1 MPRNFLKIHSPVSLG
16 LIIMATQ
23 DFKTFS
29 ALFGSK
35 SNQVALKEEEL
46 VKTEGD
52 CEMGGDAKKLLE
64 ESKILLKE
72 AEKKEEEVR
81 KVVKQNI
88 HADTADKIEERLDE
102 VKAMIGK
109 VTSKSGEV
117 KELVQTGKPAGMAS
131 DVKEGQKEVLVSKD
145 MKAAEAEVPDSKK
158 RYLSKLGI
166 QQEIAKPKVTEDAKK
181 PEVMKM
187 PVVTVEEA
195 AKTPEANKL
204 TEDVVK
210 VTEVKEEVELKVEA
224 FHQPEVKKPDV
235 KEAVKKPEVPEA
247 AKKPEVKK
255 EVKKPEVTE
264 AVKRPVVKEEGKK
277 LEVTEAVQKPKVKEA
292 VKKTEAKEEVKKPE
306 VTEAV
311 KKPEVK
317 EYVNKTEAK
326 EEVKKTEAMEV
337 VKKPEVTEAVIEV
350 KKTVEK
356 PEVKEA
362 SEAQG
367 ADIVMPEVKKVK
379 VEESM
384 EVKVAA
390 LKGRELAPT
399 CDVITI
405 GEEEP
410 EVKLEASVPIEVPVV
425 EDFLSAADVEESDV
439 SCDEED
445 IGWDSEKLAWAMGS
459 DAEMRPK
466 NRRQPQDQ
474 VGINYIAVAI
484 DVATEKL
491 AGYRLIQVGL
501 SAADWLLGA
510 IEEATTAELAPY
522 VATVRRNG
530 RKVRRSGEKQTG
542 AVRPAGMLTDAALAV
557 ASTLRIGT
565 VLQLFGWK
573 IQPVNQTRFKKV
585 SAADSDEDASYLL
598 EDLDSSD
605 YNSDLD
611 ADYLPEEETVDT
623 EEERL
628 EFCSDIESC
637 STTED

>member
-52 CEMGGDAKKLLE
+52 GEMAGDAKKLLE
-64 ESKILLKE
+64 ESKMLLKE

-81 KVVKQNI
+81 KVVKENI
-88 HADTADKIEERLDE
+88 HADTALKIEERLDE

-117 KELVQTGKPAGMAS
+117 KELVQTGKPAGLAK
-131 DVKEGQKEVLVSKD
+131 DFKEVKKEVLVSKD
-145 MKAAEAEVPDSKK
+145 MNVAEAEVPDSKK

-166 QQEIAKPKVTEDAKK
+166 QQEVAKPKITKDAKK
-181 PEVMKM
+181 PDVQVTKM
-187 PVVTVEEA
+187 PVVI
-195 AKTPEANKL
+195 
-204 TEDVVK
+204 
-210 VTEVKEEVELKVEA
+210 
-224 FHQPEVKKPDV
+224 DV
-235 KEAVKKPEVPEA
+235 KEAVTKPEVTEVIKKPEI
-247 AKKPEVKK
+247 K
-255 EVKKPEVTE
+255 EDVKKPEVTE
-264 AVKRPVVKEEGKK
+264 AAKKPMVKED
-277 LEVTEAVQKPKVKEA
+277 
-292 VKKTEAKEEVKKPE
+292 VKKPE

-317 EYVNKTEAK
+317 EDVKKPEAK
-326 EEVKKTEAMEV
+326 EEVKKTEGKVV
-337 VKKPEVTEAVIEV
+337 VKKPEVTEAVKKPEVKGDVKKTETKEEVKKTETKVVVKKPEVTEEVIEVKKTEGKEEV

-362 SEAQG
+362 SEAQRT
-367 ADIVMPEVKKVK
+367 DIVMPEVKNVK

-384 EVKVAA
+384 EVKVA
-390 LKGRELAPT
+390 APT

-410 EVKLEASVPIEVPVV
+410 ELKLKASVPIEVPVL

-445 IGWDSEKLAWAMGS
+445 IGWDSETLAWAMGS
-459 DAEMRPK
+459 DVEMRPK
-466 NRRQPQDQ
+466 NICYPQDQ
-474 VGINYIAVAI
+474 VGINYIAVAM

-510 IEEATTAELAPY
+510 VEEATTAELAPY
-522 VATVRRNG
+522 VASVRRNG

-542 AVRPAGMLTDAALAV
+542 AVRPVGMLTDAALAV
-557 ASTLRIGT
+557 ASTLRIGS

-573 IQPVNQTRFKKV
+573 IQPVNRPCFKKV
-585 SAADSDEDASYLL
+585 SAAETDEETGYLL

-637 STTED
+637 STTEED

>member
-52 CEMGGDAKKLLE
+52 GEMAGDAKKLLK

-81 KVVKQNI
+81 KVVKENI
-88 HADTADKIEERLDE
+88 HADTALKIEERLDE

-117 KELVQTGKPAGMAS
+117 KELVQTGKPAGIAK
-131 DVKEGQKEVLVSKD
+131 DFKEVKKEVLVSKD
-145 MKAAEAEVPDSKK
+145 MNVAEAEVPDSKK

-166 QQEIAKPKVTEDAKK
+166 QQEVAKPKVTKDAKK
-181 PEVMKM
+181 PDVQVTKM
-187 PVVTVEEA
+187 PVVIVEEA
-195 AKTPEANKL
+195 VKKPEANKV

-210 VTEVKEEVELKVEA
+210 GPEVKEEVEPKVDA
-224 FHQPEVKKPDV
+224 FHQPEVKKP
-235 KEAVKKPEVPEA
+235 EV
-247 AKKPEVKK
+247 
-255 EVKKPEVTE
+255 
-264 AVKRPVVKEEGKK
+264 
-277 LEVTEAVQKPKVKEA
+277 
-292 VKKTEAKEEVKKPE
+292 KEEVKKPE

-317 EYVNKTEAK
+317 ENVKKPEIEEEVKKTEGKVVVKKPEVTEVVKKPEVKGDVKKTETK
-326 EEVKKTEAMEV
+326 EEVKKTETKEV
-337 VKKPEVTEAVIEV
+337 VKKPEVTDAVIEVHKTEGKEEV

-356 PEVKEA
+356 PGVKEA

-367 ADIVMPEVKKVK
+367 ADIVMPEVKNVK

-384 EVKVAA
+384 EVKVA
-390 LKGRELAPT
+390 APT

-410 EVKLEASVPIEVPVV
+410 ELKLKASVPIEVPVL

-439 SCDEED
+439 SCDEKD
-445 IGWDSEKLAWAMGS
+445 IGWDSETLAWAMGS
-459 DAEMRPK
+459 DAEMRSK
-466 NRRQPQDQ
+466 NICYPQDQ

-510 IEEATTAELAPY
+510 VEEATTAELAPY
-522 VATVRRNG
+522 VASVRRSG

-542 AVRPAGMLTDAALAV
+542 AVRSVGMLTDAAL
-557 ASTLRIGT
+557 
-565 VLQLFGWK
+565 
-573 IQPVNQTRFKKV
+573 
-585 SAADSDEDASYLL
+585 
-598 EDLDSSD
+598 
-605 YNSDLD
+605 
-611 ADYLPEEETVDT
+611 
-623 EEERL
+623 
-628 EFCSDIESC
+628 
-637 STTED
+637 

>member
-1 MPRNFLKIHSPVSLG
+1 M
-16 LIIMATQ
+16 M
-23 DFKTFS
+23 
-29 ALFGSK
+29 
-35 SNQVALKEEEL
+35 
-46 VKTEGD
+46 
-52 CEMGGDAKKLLE
+52 
-64 ESKILLKE
+64 LLKE

-81 KVVKQNI
+81 KVVKENI

-117 KELVQTGKPAGMAS
+117 KELVQTGKPVNMAK
-131 DVKEGQKEVLVSKD
+131 DFKEGKKEVLASKD
-145 MKAAEAEVPDSKK
+145 MNVAEAEVPDSKK

-166 QQEIAKPKVTEDAKK
+166 QQEVAKSKLTEDLKK
-181 PEVMKM
+181 PEVQVMKM
-187 PVVTVEEA
+187 PVVIVKEA
-195 AKTPEANKL
+195 VKANKSN
-204 TEDVVK
+204 EDVVK
-210 VTEVKEEVELKVEA
+210 GPEVKEEVKLKVKEA

-235 KEAVKKPEVPEA
+235 KEAVKKPEVTEAVKKPEL
-247 AKKPEVKK
+247 KKPEVA
-255 EVKKPEVTE
+255 ESVKKPEE
-264 AVKRPVVKEEGKK
+264 
-277 LEVTEAVQKPKVKEA
+277 
-292 VKKTEAKEEVKKPE
+292 KEEVKKSE
-306 VTEAV
+306 VAEAV

-317 EYVNKTEAK
+317 EDVKKLEGK
-326 EEVKKTEAMEV
+326 EE

-350 KKTVEK
+350 KKTEGKEEVKKAVEK

-367 ADIVMPEVKKVK
+367 ADIVMPEVKNVK

-390 LKGRELAPT
+390 PT
-399 CDVITI
+399 CDVIII

-410 EVKLEASVPIEVPVV
+410 ELKLKASVPIEVPVL

-445 IGWDSEKLAWAMGS
+445 IGWDSETLAWAMGS
-459 DAEMRPK
+459 DVEMRSK
-466 NRRQPQDQ
+466 NRRHPQDQ
-474 VGINYIAVAI
+474 VGINFIAVAI
-484 DVATEKL
+484 DVASEKL

-510 IEEATTAELAPY
+510 VEEATTAEIAPY
-522 VATVRRNG
+522 VASVRRSG

-542 AVRPAGMLTDAALAV
+542 AVRPVGMFTDAALAV

-573 IQPVNQTRFKKV
+573 IQPVNQPCFKKV
-585 SAADSDEDASYLL
+585 SAAESDEDASYLM

-605 YNSDLD
+605 DNSDLD

-637 STTED
+637 STTEED

>member
-1 MPRNFLKIHSPVSLG
+1 MPRNFLKIHSPVSLR

-46 VKTEGD
+46 VKTDGN
-52 CEMGGDAKKLLE
+52 CEKAGDAKKLLE
-64 ESKILLKE
+64 ESKMLLKE

-81 KVVKQNI
+81 KVVKENI

-117 KELVQTGKPAGMAS
+117 KELVQTGKPGDMAK
-131 DVKEGQKEVLVSKD
+131 DVKEGKKEVLASKD
-145 MKAAEAEVPDSKK
+145 MNVAAAELPDSKK

-166 QQEIAKPKVTEDAKK
+166 QQEVVKPKVMEDVKK
-181 PEVMKM
+181 SEVQVMKT
-187 PVVTVEEA
+187 PVVIVKEA
-195 AKTPEANKL
+195 VKTPEANKV

-210 VTEVKEEVELKVEA
+210 VTEVKE
-224 FHQPEVKKPDV
+224 
-235 KEAVKKPEVPEA
+235 AVKKPEVR
-247 AKKPEVKK
+247 V
-255 EVKKPEVTE
+255 EVKKPEVKE
-264 AVKRPVVKEEGKK
+264 AGKKPEVKEDVKK
-277 LEVTEAVQKPKVKEA
+277 LETKD
-292 VKKTEAKEEVKKPE
+292 EVKKPE

-311 KKPEVK
+311 KKPEFTEAVKIPEVTKAAIMPEAKEEVKTPEVK
-317 EYVNKTEAK
+317 EAAKKTEGKEAVEKPEAK
-326 EEVKKTEAMEV
+326 EEVKK
-337 VKKPEVTEAVIEV
+337 
-350 KKTVEK
+350 

-362 SEAQG
+362 VKKMESKE
-367 ADIVMPEVKKVK
+367 EVKKTIERPEVNVEVEK
-379 VEESM
+379 VEEPM

-390 LKGRELAPT
+390 MKIRELAPT
-399 CDVITI
+399 YDVITI

-410 EVKLEASVPIEVPVV
+410 EVKLEASVPIEVPAV
-425 EDFLSAADVEESDV
+425 EDFLSAADVEESDE
-439 SCDEED
+439 SCDEEV
-445 IGWDSEKLAWAMGS
+445 IGWDSETLAWAMGS

-466 NRRQPQDQ
+466 NVRYPQDQ

-510 IEEATTAELAPY
+510 VEEATTAELSPY
-522 VATVRRNG
+522 VASFRRSG

-542 AVRPAGMLTDAALAV
+542 AVRPVGMLTDAALAV

-565 VLQLFGWK
+565 VLQLLGWK
-573 IQPVNQTRFKKV
+573 IQPV
-585 SAADSDEDASYLL
+585 
-598 EDLDSSD
+598 
-605 YNSDLD
+605 
-611 ADYLPEEETVDT
+611 
-623 EEERL
+623 
-628 EFCSDIESC
+628 
-637 STTED
+637 

>member
-52 CEMGGDAKKLLE
+52 GEMAGDAKKLLE
-64 ESKILLKE
+64 ESKMLLKE

-81 KVVKQNI
+81 KVVKENI
-88 HADTADKIEERLDE
+88 HADAALKIEERLDE

-117 KELVQTGKPAGMAS
+117 KELVQTGKPGDMAK
-131 DVKEGQKEVLVSKD
+131 DVKEGKKEVLASKD
-145 MKAAEAEVPDSKK
+145 MNVAEAEVPDSKK

-166 QQEIAKPKVTEDAKK
+166 QQEVVKPKVMEDVKK
-181 PEVMKM
+181 PEVQVMKM
-187 PVVTVEEA
+187 PAVIVKEA
-195 AKTPEANKL
+195 VKTPEANKA

-210 VTEVKEEVELKVEA
+210 VTEVKEA
-224 FHQPEVKKPDV
+224 G
-235 KEAVKKPEVPEA
+235 
-247 AKKPEVKK
+247 KKPEVKEAGK
-255 EVKKPEVTE
+255 KPEVKEDVKKLETKDEVKKPEVTE
-264 AVKRPVVKEEGKK
+264 AVKIPEVTETAIMPEAKEEVKTPEEKEATKKTEGKEAVKK
-277 LEVTEAVQKPKVKEA
+277 LEAKEEVKTPEVKEA
-292 VKKTEAKEEVKKPE
+292 VKKVEGKEEVKKPE

-311 KKPEVK
+311 KNPEVK
-317 EYVNKTEAK
+317 EAVKKTEGK
-326 EEVKKTEAMEV
+326 EEVTEAVMEVKKTEGKED
-337 VKKPEVTEAVIEV
+337 V

-362 SEAQG
+362 AKAQG
-367 ADIVMPEVKKVK
+367 ADIVLPEVKKVK

-384 EVKVAA
+384 EVKIA
-390 LKGRELAPT
+390 LAPT

-405 GEEEP
+405 GEGESEEKEP
-410 EVKLEASVPIEVPVV
+410 TAEQEVSVPVV
-425 EDFLSAADVEESDV
+425 EESVDVADAVGEDFLSAAATEESDV

-445 IGWDSEKLAWAMGS
+445 IGWDSETLAWAMGS

-466 NRRQPQDQ
+466 NVRYPQDQ
-474 VGINYIAVAI
+474 VGINYIAGAI

-510 IEEATTAELAPY
+510 VEEATTAELAPY
-522 VATVRRNG
+522 VASVRRNG

-542 AVRPAGMLTDAALAV
+542 AVRPVGMLTDAALAV

-565 VLQLFGWK
+565 VLQLLGWK
-573 IQPVNQTRFKKV
+573 
-585 SAADSDEDASYLL
+585 
-598 EDLDSSD
+598 
-605 YNSDLD
+605 
-611 ADYLPEEETVDT
+611 
-623 EEERL
+623 
-628 EFCSDIESC
+628 
-637 STTED
+637 